1 MFINCRNTLVFDYYF
16 DAINYAISISY
27 IKTLKCCQEKRKTP
41 PHAKLLFF
49 DITPHNFDFFQF
61 VCAHSHLFNYS

>member
-27 IKTLKCCQEKRKTP
+27 VKTLKCCQEKRKTP
-41 PHAKLLFF
+41 TFEKLLVF
-49 DITPHNFDFFQF
+49 DITPHRLNFR
-61 VCAHSHLFNYS
+61 